1 MNERMGWRRADE
13 TVKEEEVRTGME
25 AGMGKGRSSGHRAVS
40 VCSQLEETIGRMEEP
55 DKRTFGNCVRYL

>member
-1 MNERMGWRRADE
+1 MR
-13 TVKEEEVRTGME
+13 VKEEEVRTGME

-55 DKRTFGNCVRYL
+55 DKGTFGNCVRYL